1 MQNLLVVD
9 TSSSRSVLAVRTEE
23 KFIDRTETR
32 RSAHSRD
39 ILSRLKNIMSEA
51 GLELSDLDC
60 IIFGCGPGSYTGIR
74 ITVGVVQGLSYGL
87 DIPVVSV
94 SSLEALAYSSIEE
107 NFYSLKEGNKIL
119 VSILARA
126 NEYFLGAYEWKN
138 GSVEPILPEKL
149 VSSEELYS
157 LPERNWFGIGNTR
170 KFRDEIKLLT
180 GVEVK
185 SFIVREYFSASALLK
200 IGQTKIEAKKILEPT
215 AAIPKY
221 LKEVIVG

>member
-9 TSSSRSVLAVRTEE
+9 TSSSRSVLAVKTEE
-23 KFIDRTETR
+23 KFIDRTEPR

-39 ILSRLKNIMSEA
+39 ILCRLQNIILEA
-51 GLELSDLDC
+51 GIELSDLDC

-94 SSLEALAYSSIEE
+94 SSLEALAYCSIEE
-107 NFYSLKEGNKIL
+107 NSYSLKEGNKIL

-157 LPERNWFGIGNTR
+157 LPEGNWFGIGNTR
-170 KFRDEIKLLT
+170 KFRDEIKLVT

-185 SFIVREYFSASALLK
+185 SFIVREYFSASSLLK
-200 IGQTKIEAKKILEPT
+200 IGQTKIEAEKIFEST

>member
-9 TSSSRSVLAVRTEE
+9 TSSSRSMLAVKTEE

-39 ILSRLKNIMSEA
+39 ILCRLKNIILEA
-51 GLELSDLDC
+51 GIELSDLDC

-74 ITVGVVQGLSYGL
+74 ITVGLVQGLSYGL

-107 NFYSLKEGNKIL
+107 NFYPFKEGNKIL
-119 VSILARA
+119 VSILARE
-126 NEYFLGAYEWKN
+126 NEYFVGAYEWKN
-138 GSVEPILPEKL
+138 GSVEPVLPEKL
-149 VSSEELYS
+149 VSSQELFS
-157 LPERNWFGIGNTR
+157 LPKGDWFGIGNTSN
-170 KFRDEIKLLT
+170 FRDEIKLLT
-180 GVEVK
+180 GVEVQ
-185 SFIVREYFSASALLK
+185 SFIVKEYFSASSLLK
-200 IGQTKIEAKKILEPT
+200 IGQTKIEAEKILEST

-221 LKEVIVG
+221 LKEVIIG

>member
-9 TSSSRSVLAVRTEE
+9 TSSARSVLAVKTEE

-32 RSAHSRD
+32 KSAHSRD
-39 ILSRLKNIMSEA
+39 ILCRLQNIILEA
-51 GLELSDLDC
+51 GIELSDLDC

-107 NFYSLKEGNKIL
+107 NFDSFKEGNKIL

-126 NEYFLGAYEWKN
+126 NEYFLGDALASETT
-138 GSVEPILPEKL
+138 
-149 VSSEELYS
+149 SSNFFQS
-157 LPERNWFGIGNTR
+157 GGHGT
-170 KFRDEIKLLT
+170 
-180 GVEVK
+180 
-185 SFIVREYFSASALLK
+185 ASAIQLR
-200 IGQTKIEAKKILEPT
+200 GM
-215 AAIPKY
+215 PKRY
-221 LKEVIVG
+221 STVYIDGVKMSDPSSVSNDFDFNNL

>member
-9 TSSSRSVLAVRTEE
+9 TSSSRSVLALKTEE
-23 KFIDRTETR
+23 KFIDRTEIRT
-32 RSAHSRD
+32 SAHSRD
-39 ILSRLKNIMSEA
+39 ILCRLQNIILEA
-51 GLELSDLDC
+51 GIELSDLDC

-107 NFYSLKEGNKIL
+107 NSYSFKEGNKIL

-149 VSSEELYS
+149 VSSQELLS
-157 LPERNWFGIGNTR
+157 LPEGDWFSIGNTS

-180 GVEVK
+180 GVEIQ
-185 SFIVREYFSASALLK
+185 SFIVKEYFSASSLLK
-200 IGQTKIEAKKILEPT
+200 IGQAKIGAEKILEST

>member
-9 TSSSRSVLAVRTEE
+9 TSSSKSVLAVKTEE

-39 ILSRLKNIMSEA
+39 ILSRLKNITSEA
-51 GLELSDLDC
+51 GIELSDLDC

-94 SSLEALAYSSIEE
+94 SSLEALAYCSIEE
-107 NFYSLKEGNKIL
+107 NFYSFKEGNRIL

-157 LPERNWFGIGNTR
+157 LPEGTWFGIGNAR
-170 KFRDEIKLLT
+170 KFRDEIKLMT

-185 SFIVREYFSASALLK
+185 SFIVKEYFSASSLLK
-200 IGQTKIEAKKILEPT
+200 IGQAKIGAEKILEST

>member
-9 TSSSRSVLAVRTEE
+9 TSSSRSLLAVKTDE

-39 ILSRLKNIMSEA
+39 ILSRLKNIISEA
-51 GLELSDLDC
+51 GIELSDLDC

-94 SSLEALAYSSIEE
+94 SSLEALAYCSIEE
-107 NFYSLKEGNKIL
+107 NSYSLKEGNKIL

-157 LPERNWFGIGNTR
+157 LPEGNWFGIGNTR
-170 KFRDEIKLLT
+170 KFRDEIKLVT

-185 SFIVREYFSASALLK
+185 SFIVREYFSASSLLK
-200 IGQTKIEAKKILEPT
+200 IGQTKIEAEKILEPT

>member
-9 TSSSRSVLAVRTEE
+9 TSSSRSVLAVKTEE

-39 ILSRLKNIMSEA
+39 ILSRLKNIISEA
-51 GLELSDLDC
+51 GIELSDLDC

-94 SSLEALAYSSIEE
+94 SSLEALAYCSIEE
-107 NFYSLKEGNKIL
+107 NSYSLKEGNKIL

-157 LPERNWFGIGNTR
+157 LPEGNWFGIGNTR
-170 KFRDEIKLLT
+170 KFRDEIKLVT

-185 SFIVREYFSASALLK
+185 SFIVKEYFSASSLLK
-200 IGQTKIEAKKILEPT
+200 IGQTKIEAEKILEST
-215 AAIPKY
+215 AVIPKY

>member
-9 TSSSRSVLAVRTEE
+9 TSSSRSVLAVKTEE

-39 ILSRLKNIMSEA
+39 ILSRLKNIISEA
-51 GLELSDLDC
+51 GIELSDLDC

-107 NFYSLKEGNKIL
+107 NFYSLREGNKIL

-149 VSSEELYS
+149 VSSQELFP
-157 LPERNWFGIGNTR
+157 LPEGDWLGIGNTS
-170 KFRDEIKLLT
+170 KFRDKIKLLT
-180 GVEVK
+180 GVEVQ
-185 SFIVREYFSASALLK
+185 SFIVKEYFSASSLLK
-200 IGQTKIEAKKILEPT
+200 IGQTKIEAEKILEST

>member
-9 TSSSRSVLAVRTEE
+9 TSSSRSVLAVKTEE

-39 ILSRLKNIMSEA
+39 ILSRLKNIISEA
-51 GLELSDLDC
+51 GIELSDLDC

-94 SSLEALAYSSIEE
+94 SSLEALAYCSIEE
-107 NFYSLKEGNKIL
+107 NSYSLKEGNKIL

-157 LPERNWFGIGNTR
+157 LPEGNWFGIGNTR
-170 KFRDEIKLLT
+170 KFRDEIKLVT

-185 SFIVREYFSASALLK
+185 SFIVREYFSASSLLK
-200 IGQTKIEAKKILEPT
+200 IGQTKIEAEKILEPT

-221 LKEVIVG
+221 LKEVVVG

>member
-9 TSSSRSVLAVRTEE
+9 TSSSKSVLAVKTEE

-39 ILSRLKNIMSEA
+39 ILSRLKNITSEA
-51 GLELSDLDC
+51 GKELSDLDC

-94 SSLEALAYSSIEE
+94 SSLEALAYCSIEE
-107 NFYSLKEGNKIL
+107 NFYSFKEGNRIL

-157 LPERNWFGIGNTR
+157 LPEGNWFGIGNTR
-170 KFRDEIKLLT
+170 KFRDEIKLVT

-185 SFIVREYFSASALLK
+185 SFIVREYFSASSLLK
-200 IGQTKIEAKKILEPT
+200 IGQAKIEAKKILEPT

>member
-9 TSSSRSVLAVRTEE
+9 TSSSRSVLAVKTEE

-39 ILSRLKNIMSEA
+39 ILSRLKNIISEA
-51 GLELSDLDC
+51 GIELSDLDC

-94 SSLEALAYSSIEE
+94 SSLEALAYCSIEE
-107 NFYSLKEGNKIL
+107 NSYSLKEGNKIL

-157 LPERNWFGIGNTR
+157 LPEGNWFGIGNTR
-170 KFRDEIKLLT
+170 KFRDEIKLMT

-185 SFIVREYFSASALLK
+185 SFIVKEYFSASSLLK
-200 IGQTKIEAKKILEPT
+200 IGQTKIEAEKILEST
-215 AAIPKY
+215 AVIPKY

>member
-9 TSSSRSVLAVRTEE
+9 TSSSRSVLAVKTEE

-39 ILSRLKNIMSEA
+39 ILSRLKNIISEA
-51 GLELSDLDC
+51 GIELSDLDC
-60 IIFGCGPGSYTGIR
+60 IIFGSGPGSYTGIR

-94 SSLEALAYSSIEE
+94 SSLEALAYCSIEE
-107 NFYSLKEGNKIL
+107 NSYSLKEGNKIL

-157 LPERNWFGIGNTR
+157 LPEGNWFGIGNTR
-170 KFRDEIKLLT
+170 KFRDEIKLVT

-185 SFIVREYFSASALLK
+185 SFIVREYFSASSLLK
-200 IGQTKIEAKKILEPT
+200 IGQTKIEAEKILEPT

>member
-9 TSSSRSVLAVRTEE
+9 TSSSRSVLAVKTEE
-23 KFIDRTETR
+23 TFIDRTETR

-39 ILSRLKNIMSEA
+39 ILCRLQNIILEA
-51 GLELSDLDC
+51 GIELSDLDC

-107 NFYSLKEGNKIL
+107 NFYSFNEGNKIL
-119 VSILARA
+119 VSILARE
-126 NEYFLGAYEWKN
+126 NEYFLGAYEWRN

-149 VSSEELYS
+149 VSSQELFS
-157 LPERNWFGIGNTR
+157 LPKGDWFGIGNTSN
-170 KFRDEIKLLT
+170 FRDEIKLLT
-180 GVEVK
+180 GVEVQ
-185 SFIVREYFSASALLK
+185 SFIVKEYFSASSLLK
-200 IGQTKIEAKKILEPT
+200 IGQIKIEAEKILEST

>member
-9 TSSSRSVLAVRTEE
+9 TSSSRSVLALKTEE
-23 KFIDRTETR
+23 KFIDRTEIRT
-32 RSAHSRD
+32 SAHSRD
-39 ILSRLKNIMSEA
+39 ILCRLQNIILEA
-51 GLELSDLDC
+51 GIELSDLDC

-107 NFYSLKEGNKIL
+107 NSYSFKEGNKIL

-138 GSVEPILPEKL
+138 GFVEPILPEKL
-149 VSSEELYS
+149 VSSQELFS
-157 LPERNWFGIGNTR
+157 LPEGDWFSIGNTS

-180 GVEVK
+180 GMEIQ
-185 SFIVREYFSASALLK
+185 SFIVKEYFSASSLLK
-200 IGQTKIEAKKILEPT
+200 IGQAKIGAEKILEST

>member
-9 TSSSRSVLAVRTEE
+9 TSSSKSILAVKTEE

-32 RSAHSRD
+32 TSAHSRD
-39 ILSRLKNIMSEA
+39 ILSRLKNIISEA

-94 SSLEALAYSSIEE
+94 TSLEALAYCSIEE
-107 NFYSLKEGNKIL
+107 NFYSFKEGNRIL

-157 LPERNWFGIGNTR
+157 LPEGNWFGIGNTR
-170 KFRDEIKLLT
+170 KFRDEIKLMT
-180 GVEVK
+180 GVDVK
-185 SFIVREYFSASALLK
+185 SFIVKEYFSASSLLK
-200 IGQTKIEAKKILEPT
+200 IGQTKIEAEKILEAT

>member
-9 TSSSRSVLAVRTEE
+9 TSSSRSVLAVKTEE

-39 ILSRLKNIMSEA
+39 ILSRLKNIISEA
-51 GLELSDLDC
+51 GIELSDLDC

-94 SSLEALAYSSIEE
+94 SSLEALAYCSIEE
-107 NFYSLKEGNKIL
+107 NSYSLKEGNKIL

-157 LPERNWFGIGNTR
+157 LPEGNWFGIGNTR
-170 KFRDEIKLLT
+170 KFRDEIKLVT

-185 SFIVREYFSASALLK
+185 SFIVREYFSASSLLK
-200 IGQTKIEAKKILEPT
+200 IGQTKIEAEKILEPT

>member
-9 TSSSRSVLAVRTEE
+9 TSSFRSVLAVKTEE
-23 KFIDRTETR
+23 NFIDRTETR

-39 ILSRLKNIMSEA
+39 ILCRLQNIILEA
-51 GLELSDLDC
+51 GIELSDLDC

-94 SSLEALAYSSIEE
+94 SSLEALAYCSLEE
-107 NFYSLKEGNKIL
+107 NFYSLKEGDRIL
-119 VSILARA
+119 ASILARA

-157 LPERNWFGIGNTR
+157 LPEGNWFCNGNTR
-170 KFRDEIKLLT
+170 KFRYDIKLLT
-180 GVEVK
+180 GVD
-185 SFIVREYFSASALLK
+185 L
-200 IGQTKIEAKKILEPT
+200 Q
-215 AAIPKY
+215 
-221 LKEVIVG
+221 

>member
-9 TSSSRSVLAVRTEE
+9 TSSSKSVLAVKTEE

-39 ILSRLKNIMSEA
+39 ILSRLKNIISEA
-51 GLELSDLDC
+51 GIELSDLDC

-94 SSLEALAYSSIEE
+94 SSLEALAYCSIEE
-107 NFYSLKEGNKIL
+107 NFYSFKEGNRIL

-149 VSSEELYS
+149 VSSQELFS
-157 LPERNWFGIGNTR
+157 LPKGDWFCISNTSN
-170 KFRDEIKLLT
+170 FRDEIKLLT
-180 GVEVK
+180 GVEVQ
-185 SFIVREYFSASALLK
+185 SFIVKAYFSASSLLK
-200 IGQTKIEAKKILEPT
+200 IGQIKIEGEKILEST

>member
-1 MQNLLVVD
+1 MKNLLVVD
-9 TSSSRSVLAVRTEE
+9 TSSSRSLLAVKTEE

-32 RSAHSRD
+32 RSEHSRD
-39 ILSRLKNIMSEA
+39 ILCRLQNIILEA
-51 GLELSDLDC
+51 GIELSDLDC

-107 NFYSLKEGNKIL
+107 NFYSFKEGNKIL
-119 VSILARA
+119 VSILARE

-149 VSSEELYS
+149 VSSEELFS
-157 LPERNWFGIGNTR
+157 LPEGDWFGIGNTSN
-170 KFRDEIKLLT
+170 FRDEIKLLT
-180 GVEVK
+180 GVEVQ
-185 SFIVREYFSASALLK
+185 SFIVKEYFSASSLLK
-200 IGQTKIEAKKILEPT
+200 IGQAKIEAEKILEST